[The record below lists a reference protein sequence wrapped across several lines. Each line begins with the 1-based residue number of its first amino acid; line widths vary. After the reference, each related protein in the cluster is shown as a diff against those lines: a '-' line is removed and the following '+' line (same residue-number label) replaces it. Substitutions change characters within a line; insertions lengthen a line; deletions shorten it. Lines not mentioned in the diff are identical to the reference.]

1 LLHEC
6 NAKPLFLD
14 AVIAERMS
22 VWFNTCNFPKT
33 EVGSGKTRAPIQT
46 LENLEMKKTLV
57 AIAALAATSAFAQST
72 VTVSGI
78 VNYGLHNDTSKTTS
92 YGGLKGDRNNLTFG
106 VVEDLGGGSNV
117 TATLQFRFNSG
128 TGAAGYG
135 NTNASPTVGAGATQ
149 FEQTAIGY
157 NSPMGAVRVGRF
169 TNALGVYDY
178 SVFEDSKYGTNASR
192 AAYGRLSNQIQI
204 TTPVISGFQAAVIG
218 AQGSTNK
225 WGNPGGVTGAGFIGT
240 VDYSGQVFSNANG
253 SKGTQDFSSIVLSY
267 ANGPLAL
274 QYADINGVAY
284 EKATRMAASWNA
296 GWAKFYYGTYEQKHD
311 IKLSVVPT
319 VTGDAIAS
327 ITGMAIG
334 TGLAAH
340 KSTEYGVSAPYGKFT
355 LRAAVQTNDKDL
367 DPTTAGTK
375 AKKTSIGGE
384 YALSK
389 RTELQYQ
396 RLSVKNGVAY
406 TNPAL
411 GGGFGDTTGSAYF
424 VGIQHKF

>member
-1 LLHEC
+1 
-6 NAKPLFLD
+6 
-14 AVIAERMS
+14 
-22 VWFNTCNFPKT
+22 
-33 EVGSGKTRAPIQT
+33 
-46 LENLEMKKTLV
+46 MKKTLV
-57 AIAALAATSAFAQST
+57 AIAALAATTAFAQST

-78 VNYGLHNDTSKTTS
+78 VNYGMHNDTSKTTT

-106 VVEDLGGGSNV
+106 VMEDLGGGSN
-117 TATLQFRFNSG
+117 TTGTLQFRFNSG
-128 TGAAGYG
+128 TGAAGYS
-135 NTNASPTVGAGATQ
+135 NTGASPAVGAGATQ
-149 FEQTAIGY
+149 FEQVAIGY
-157 NSPMGAVRVGRF
+157 NSRIGNVRVGRF
-169 TNALGVYDY
+169 TNALGVYDF

-204 TTPVISGFQAAVIG
+204 DTPAFSGFKASVIG

-225 WGNPGGVTGAGFIGT
+225 WGNPGGVSGAGFIQT
-240 VDYSGQVFSNANG
+240 VDYSGQVFTNANG

-284 EKATRMAASWNA
+284 EKATRTSATWNA
-296 GWAKFYYGTYEQKHD
+296 GWAKFYFGQYNQKHD

-327 ITGMAIG
+327 VTGMAIG

-340 KSTEYGVSAPYGKFT
+340 KSTEYGVSAPFGAFT
-355 LRAAVQTNDKDL
+355 LRAGMQTNDTDL

-375 AKKTSIGGE
+375 VKKTSVGGE

-396 RLSVKNGVAY
+396 RMTVKNGVAY